1 MVGEN
6 DISVLEKTKVD
17 VQGLNRKLEDMRR
30 ELVKMRVETSLA
42 CTSAELEQ
50 ELELGKEIEITRK
63 EIEDNMSF
71 GY

>member
-6 DISVLEKTKVD
+6 DISVLEKTKVG
-17 VQGLNRKLEDMRR
+17 VHYLNRKLEDMRR
-30 ELVKMRVETSLA
+30 ELVEMRMETSLA
-42 CTSAELEQ
+42 CTSVELEQ

-63 EIEDNMSF
+63 EIEDNMTF